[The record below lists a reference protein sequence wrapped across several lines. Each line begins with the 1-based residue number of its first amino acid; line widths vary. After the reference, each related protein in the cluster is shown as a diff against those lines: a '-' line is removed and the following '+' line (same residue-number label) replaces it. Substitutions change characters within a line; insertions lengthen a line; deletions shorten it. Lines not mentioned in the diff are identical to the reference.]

1 MFFPQLAVRGPSHI
15 TRCGCAGSAALSGR
29 HLRGRFS
36 HFPGGSNSSQTDP
49 GWGWPAM
56 PVITG
61 RCEPG
66 SRLHQETCQ
75 LLPRPAAETIDNDL
89 EAGLT

>member
-1 MFFPQLAVRGPSHI
+1 MRMRRERCAVWVALEGALFSFP
-15 TRCGCAGSAALSGR
+15 
-29 HLRGRFS
+29 GRF
-36 HFPGGSNSSQTDP
+36 QQLTDL